1 MVYQCNVLMLIFHL
15 LPLSA
20 MKTTHGLQQ
29 VKLEKDEDETSVE
42 TDEKRL
48 LYPPR
53 FPQPSPQSGAG
64 SSDGIVGARLQL

>member
-1 MVYQCNVLMLIFHL
+1 
-15 LPLSA
+15 

-29 VKLEKDEDETSVE
+29 VKLEKDEDETSAE